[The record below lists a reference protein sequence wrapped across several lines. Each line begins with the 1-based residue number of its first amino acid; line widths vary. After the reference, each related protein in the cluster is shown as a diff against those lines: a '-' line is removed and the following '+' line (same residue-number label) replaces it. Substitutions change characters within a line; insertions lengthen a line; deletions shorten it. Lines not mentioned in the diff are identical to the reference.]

1 MSDFTTP
8 VDIANRALQ
17 HLGAKR
23 ITTLADATKNAAA
36 INNCYD
42 KLRMSELRRNVWKFS
57 TRRAPLRPLDVTS
70 MNLVPGAFDN
80 TKQYLLGS
88 IVSSGGLVYEAQA
101 LIAPGGGT
109 PDVNIGPTGWLLYF
123 GPMVAQPYD
132 TTGKT
137 GYYTGEL
144 VYSLSGTTVTVYRSM
159 VSNNSV
165 DPTAGPPAWSATT
178 IYNKGQTVT
187 QSATVYQSTIDLNL
201 NNTPPSAQWQ
211 TLPGTQPDE
220 EIGSSWL
227 KLGAATVTSIQLIY
241 PLGSGPS
248 SQTATRNVFV
258 LPNGFL
264 KKAPQDPK
272 QGGVSYLGSPS
283 GLGYDDWNEEGNYI
297 VTREVFPIIL
307 RFAAD
312 VAYVPFFDTMFCEG
326 LAARIAMEVCEELT
340 QSAEKINVA
349 LGAYNKFM
357 GEARIAN
364 GIETGADEPPID
376 DWISTRI

>member
-1 MSDFTTP
+1 MTDYTTP

-23 ITTLADATKNAAA
+23 IVTLADASKNAAA
-36 INNCYD
+36 INACYD
-42 KLRMSELRRNVWKFS
+42 KLRMAELRRNIWRFS
-57 TRRAPLRPLDVTS
+57 TRRAALRPLDTTH
-70 MNLVPGAFDN
+70 MNLVPAAFDAA
-80 TKQYLLGS
+80 KQYLLGS
-88 IVSSGGLVYEAQA
+88 IVTSGGLTYEAQA

-109 PDVNIGPTGWLLYF
+109 PDVNIGPTKWLLYF
-123 GPMVAQPYD
+123 GPMVVTPFSA
-132 TTGKT
+132 TV

-144 VYSLSGTTVTVYRSM
+144 VYTLSGTTVSVFRSL
-159 VSNNSV
+159 VSNNTV

-178 IYNKGQTVT
+178 TYNKGQTVT
-187 QSATVYQSTIDLNL
+187 QTAVVYQSSLDLNL
-201 NNTPPSAQWQ
+201 NNAP
-211 TLPGTQPDE
+211 PGTGWTTVPVTQTDQE
-220 EIGSSWL
+220 VGTAWL
-227 KLGAATVTSIQLIY
+227 KLGTATLTSIQLIY

-248 SQTATRNVFV
+248 SQTATRNVFL

-297 VTREVFPIIL
+297 VTREVFPIVL

-312 VAYVPFFDTMFCEG
+312 VAYVPFFDTMFAEG

-364 GIETGADEPPID
+364 GIETGADEPPTD
-376 DWISTRI
+376 DWITCRA